1 MEVMAGIGDFGGS
14 FLGYI
19 VPFLLVLSVVVF
31 VHELGHFWVARRFG
45 VRIETFSIGFG
56 GEIFG
61 WNDRHGTRWKVS
73 WLPLGGYV
81 KFFGDENAAS
91 APDAERLRAMSPEE
105 RQHNFHAKPVFQ
117 RMAIVAAGPLANF
130 LLSVVIFALLFMIAG
145 QAITPARVD
154 RVLPDSAAAEAGFAP
169 GDVILAIDG
178 EEIESFTEMQ
188 RIVSLSGG
196 ESLRFRVRRGGEEVT
211 LVASPVMS
219 EVTDRFGNTHRVG
232 MLGIQHE
239 GTAEEVRFERY
250 GPVEALWRGVE
261 ETYFIV
267 ARTLDYLWRVI
278 MGIEAADQLGGP
290 LRIAQ
295 ISGQAAQLGALALVN
310 LAAVLSTSIGLINL
324 FPVPM
329 LDGGHLLYYGLEA
342 ARGRPLGQR
351 AQDFG
356 LRIGFTLVVMLML
369 FATWNDLVHLRVV
382 DFLSNL
388 LS

>member
-1 MEVMAGIGDFGGS
+1 
-14 FLGYI
+14 
-19 VPFLLVLSVVVF
+19 
-31 VHELGHFWVARRFG
+31 
-45 VRIETFSIGFG
+45 
-56 GEIFG
+56 
-61 WNDRHGTRWKVS
+61 
-73 WLPLGGYV
+73 
-81 KFFGDENAAS
+81 
-91 APDAERLRAMSPEE
+91 
-105 RQHNFHAKPVFQ
+105 
-117 RMAIVAAGPLANF
+117 
-130 LLSVVIFALLFMIAG
+130 
-145 QAITPARVD
+145 
-154 RVLPDSAAAEAGFAP
+154 
-169 GDVILAIDG
+169 
-178 EEIESFTEMQ
+178 MQ
-188 RIVSLSGG
+188 RIVSLSSG
-196 ESLRFRVRRGGEEVT
+196 ESLRFTLRRGGEEIT
-211 LVASPVMS
+211 LVAAPVMS

-232 MLGIQHE
+232 MLGVQHE

-250 GPVEALWRGVE
+250 GPGEALWRGAK

-267 ARTLDYLWRVI
+267 ERTLEYLWRVI
-278 MGIEAADQLGGP
+278 MGIEGADQLGGP

-295 ISGQAAQLGALALVN
+295 ISGQAAQLGAIALVN
-310 LAAVLSTSIGLINL
+310 LAAVISTSIGLINL